1 MKTLKIL
8 FVLLLTLAF
17 SNSLISQDS
26 IPNAGLEY
34 WFSGSSPK
42 HWETTNMF
50 LPFGLTT
57 CFRSEDSH
65 SGEYAMLM
73 QTIKLEDDL
82 IPGVATIGKL
92 EYYTA
97 SGGVPYTERP
107 TALTGYVK
115 HPGNGDSVFIA
126 VQFFKNGI
134 EIGSGIW
141 GTKDSIPEYS
151 QFVAP
156 ISYSNSMNPDTM
168 NIVMLT
174 DWNKQGSTLIIDD
187 LELSIQTGIEKPTTS
202 NRLHLY
208 PNPAQNCLN
217 VETDIKS
224 IQSIKIYNLAG
235 IEIRRMENA
244 LGKERIDISNFNP
257 GTYLLTIEGESKDQF
272 ERKLFIKN

>member
-1 MKTLKIL
+1 MKTLKLL
-8 FVLLLTLAF
+8 FVALITLAF
-17 SNSLISQDS
+17 SNSLKSQDS

-42 HWETTNMF
+42 YWETTNMF

-57 CFRSEDSH
+57 CFRTEDSH

-73 QTIKLEDDL
+73 QTIKLEDNL
-82 IPGVATIGKL
+82 IPGVATIGTL
-92 EYYTA
+92 DYYSA
-97 SGGVPYTERP
+97 YGGVPYTERP
-107 TALTGYVK
+107 SALTGFVK

-156 ISYSNSMNPDTM
+156 ISFSSSMNPDTM

-174 DWNKQGSTLIIDD
+174 DWNKQGSTMIVDD
-187 LELSIQTGIEKPTTS
+187 LELSIQTAIDEPKTAS
-202 NRLHLY
+202 HLHLY
-208 PNPAQNCLN
+208 PNPANN
-217 VETDIKS
+217 FINIETDIES
-224 IQSIKIYNLAG
+224 VQCISIYNLAG
-235 IEIRRMENA
+235 IEIKKIESVF
-244 LGKERIDISNFNP
+244 EDTRIDISSLKP
-257 GTYLLTIEGESKDQF
+257 GSYLIAVNGKDQS